1 MRLSLADYF
10 KNDFGTPS
18 AVAVGAFDGVH
29 RGHRLL
35 FKTAVGYAREHGCE
49 PVTVTFDPLPMEFLS
64 KQTADR
70 RILLP
75 DEQVAMIK
83 AQGIER
89 VIVLPFD
96 DSLMNTT
103 PEEFVSAM
111 AAGLK
116 PRCLFMGTDFTL
128 GCGRSGTPA
137 VLSELGQKYDFDV
150 EVLDKFECD
159 GDVVSATRI
168 RNLLH
173 EGNAE
178 AAARL
183 LGYPFFFS
191 GIVEHGEARG
201 RTLGFPTLNIRI
213 PAEKIH
219 LPNGVYAAYSTI
231 DGKRYPAVA
240 DIGVRPTFGDQLSPI
255 AEVHLLNMD
264 GDFYGKLVKTEFV
277 AHLRNEVRFD
287 SVETLVAQIRTDAEK
302 AKALLK

>member
-1 MRLSLADYF
+1 MRLNLADYF
-10 KNDFGTPS
+10 QYDLKTPS

-29 RGHRLL
+29 CGHRLL
-35 FKTAVGYAREHGCE
+35 FKTVVEYAREHECE
-49 PVTVTFDPLPMEFLS
+49 PVAVTFDPLPMEFLT
-64 KQTADR
+64 KQTDDR

-83 AQGIER
+83 SQGIAR

-96 DSLMNTT
+96 DRLMNMT
-103 PEEFVSAM
+103 PEEFVSVM
-111 AAGLK
+111 ADGLK

-128 GCGRSGTPA
+128 GRGRSGTPE
-137 VLSELGQKYDFDV
+137 VLAALGRKYGFDV
-150 EVLDKFECD
+150 EVLDKFECE

-168 RNLLH
+168 RKLLH
-173 EGNAE
+173 EGKAE
-178 AAARL
+178 EAARL

-240 DIGVRPTFGDQLSPI
+240 DIGVRPTFGDQLTPI
-255 AEVHLLNMD
+255 AEVHLLNTD

-277 AHLRNEVRFD
+277 AHLRSEIRFD
-287 SVETLVAQIRTDAEK
+287 SVELLIAQIRKDAED